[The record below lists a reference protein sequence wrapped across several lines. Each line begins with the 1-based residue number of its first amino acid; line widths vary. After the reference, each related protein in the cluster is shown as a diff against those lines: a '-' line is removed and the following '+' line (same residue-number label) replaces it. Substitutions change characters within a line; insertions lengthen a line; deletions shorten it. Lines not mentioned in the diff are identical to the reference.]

1 MNLTSIVNRWKSIN
15 MTVLEII
22 TICLVIVAVVLLFI
36 HLYLPDP
43 DEAKMKAAGPKLEL
57 VNSAVY
63 TYILE
68 TDRLPSKLEDLLVC
82 PVGLEDYWNG
92 PYLKEKQ
99 LYDPWGN
106 KYIFD
111 YGYRLQS
118 LGADGKKGGKDKN
131 EDMEVFKGLVNNEN

>member
-1 MNLTSIVNRWKSIN
+1 MIPTSIMIKLRLLK
-15 MTVLEII
+15 MEALEVI

-36 HLYLPDP
+36 HLYMPDP
-43 DEAKMKAAGPKLEL
+43 DEAKLKAAGPKIDL

-63 TYILE
+63 AYIYE
-68 TDRLPSKLEDLLVC
+68 TGRLPSRLEDLIVC
-82 PVGLEDYWNG
+82 PVGLEDYWQG
-92 PYLKEKQ
+92 PYLKERQ

-131 EDMEVFKGLVNNEN
+131 ADLEVFKGLVNNEN